1 MPLRAF
7 GYVVSCSRRNV
18 GFVSTRCRGDDTLAS
33 PFVELTLVHYLP
45 VLTTIAAAIFTSVL
59 YRHWRRR
66 PGARYLLWWMI
77 GIALYGVGT
86 ATEALTTIFGW
97 SEPIFRSWYIA
108 GALLGAAPLAQ
119 GTVYLLLPRRIADR
133 LAVAVVTYIAMACA
147 FVVATP
153 ILHDLVETHRL
164 SGEVM
169 AWQWVRLFSPLVNL
183 YAVVF
188 LIGGAIWSAVR
199 YKRRGESGARVR
211 GNVLIAVGA
220 ILPGVGGSFARA
232 GVVEVL
238 YVTELIGLI
247 LIWAGY
253 RVIAGDTG
261 QSVHAV
267 QRSQISSEM
276 PTERP

>member
-1 MPLRAF
+1 M
-7 GYVVSCSRRNV
+7 
-18 GFVSTRCRGDDTLAS
+18 
-33 PFVELTLVHYLP
+33 ELSLVHYLP
-45 VLTTIAAAIFTSVL
+45 IATTFTAAAFASVL
-59 YRHWRRR
+59 YRHWKRK

-77 GIALYGVGT
+77 GVALYGVGT
-86 ATEALTTIFGW
+86 LTEATTTVFGW
-97 SEPIFRSWYIA
+97 SEPVFRSWYVA

-119 GTVYLLLPRRIADR
+119 GTVYLLVPRRVADR
-133 LAVAVVTYIAMACA
+133 LAVAVITYIAIASA
-147 FVVATP
+147 FVIATP
-153 ILHDLVETHRL
+153 LSMELVESHRL

-169 AWQWVRLFSPLVNL
+169 EWQWVRLFSPLVNL

-199 YKRRGESGARVR
+199 YRRQGISGGRVR

-238 YVTELIGLI
+238 YVTELVGLL

-253 RVIAGDTG
+253 RAMATSRAPTI
-261 QSVHAV
+261 HAAQESQV
-267 QRSQISSEM
+267 QQQTTTSEVVN
-276 PTERP
+276 

>member
-1 MPLRAF
+1 
-7 GYVVSCSRRNV
+7 
-18 GFVSTRCRGDDTLAS
+18 
-33 PFVELTLVHYLP
+33 VEPTFVHYLP
-45 VLTTIAAAIFTSVL
+45 VATTVLAAVFTSVL

-66 PGARYLLWWMI
+66 PGARYLLWWMV
-77 GIALYGVGT
+77 GVALYGVGT
-86 ATEALTTIFGW
+86 LTESLTTIFGW
-97 SEPIFRSWYIA
+97 SEPVFRSWYVA

-133 LAVAVVTYIAMACA
+133 LAVAMVTYISLASA

-153 ILHDLVETHRL
+153 ILSDLVETHRL
-164 SGEVM
+164 SGDVM

-188 LIGGAIWSAVR
+188 LIGGAIWSAVK

-238 YVTELIGLI
+238 YVTELIGLV

-253 RVIAGDTG
+253 RVIAADP
-261 QSVHAV
+261 
-267 QRSQISSEM
+267 QRSIHHAQVSEISNNTNTRKAIS
-276 PTERP
+276 

>member
-1 MPLRAF
+1 MKP
-7 GYVVSCSRRNV
+7 S
-18 GFVSTRCRGDDTLAS
+18 
-33 PFVELTLVHYLP
+33 LVHYLP
-45 VLTTIAAAIFTSVL
+45 VVTTIAAAIFTSVL
-59 YRHWRRR
+59 YHHWRRR
-66 PGARYLLWWMI
+66 PDPRYLLWWMI

-86 ATEALTTIFGW
+86 LTEALTTVFGW
-97 SEPIFRSWYIA
+97 SEPVFRSWYIA
-108 GALLGAAPLAQ
+108 GALLGAGPLAQ
-119 GTVYLLLPRRIADR
+119 GTVYLLLPRRVADR
-133 LAVAVVTYIAMACA
+133 LAVAMVTYIAMASA

-153 ILHDLVETHRL
+153 IVSDLVEAHRL

-188 LIGGAIWSAVR
+188 LIGGAIWSAVK
-199 YKRRGESGARVR
+199 YKRRGESGAHVR
-211 GNVLIAVGA
+211 GNVLIAIGA

-253 RVIAGDTG
+253 RVIATDTRP
-261 QSVHAV
+261 SAHDV
-267 QRSQISSEM
+267 QRSQVSSE
-276 PTERP
+276 PTTRKATN